1 MIFHE
6 SQDGPGYVYF
16 IRFEHAK
23 NCYKMGST
31 NNIDRRL
38 SQFGRHYVELIVCG
52 TTKNKLETE
61 LKIQNMFREYNNN
74 QNLYRRTK
82 FGRFVDYQHR
92 GDINSTEHFIFPHTS
107 IVCEVICTFEDLCDS
122 VQLGSENKYFCSKD
136 HRKPI
141 GYGEERLKFYDEENH
156 RYIPYPTKFE
166 NNGWPIFPPYEEW
179 DSIPYVG
186 LEPEYKEII
195 IHK

>member
-92 GDINSTEHFIFPHTS
+92 GDINST
-107 IVCEVICTFEDLCDS
+107 VLV
-122 VQLGSENKYFCSKD
+122 
-136 HRKPI
+136 R
-141 GYGEERLKFYDEENH
+141 
-156 RYIPYPTKFE
+156 
-166 NNGWPIFPPYEEW
+166 
-179 DSIPYVG
+179 
-186 LEPEYKEII
+186 
-195 IHK
+195 

>member
-6 SQDGPGYVYF
+6 SQDGAGYLYF

-23 NCYKMGST
+23 NCYKIGST

-38 SQFGRHYVELIVCG
+38 SQFGKHYVELIVSG
-52 TTKNKLETE
+52 TTNNKLDTE
-61 LKIQNMFREYNNN
+61 SKLQNMFREYNNN
-74 QNLYRRTK
+74 QNLYRRTR
-82 FGRFVDYQHR
+82 FGNSIDYQYR

-107 IVCEVICTFEDLCDS
+107 IVCEVICAFEDLCES
-122 VQLGSENKYFCSKD
+122 VQLESENKYFCSKD

-156 RYIPYPTKFE
+156 KYIPYPTKFE
-166 NNGWPIFPPYEEW
+166 KSGWPIFHPHEEW

-195 IHK
+195 IHR